1 MKTTRFFY
9 VMFIMSL
16 FFISCSENSIP
27 DNTIVE
33 NNKKPISLKPIKQG
47 QVDISLADAQTIAQL
62 HMKKQFQKN
71 ITPREASSRSEN
83 NMIVSQTGKELAHI
97 VNFQE
102 GGYCIISANK
112 KNIPILAYS
121 DHGYFSNTENILGLE
136 IWKKEIEIQFN
147 NYEKLS
153 ESEIT
158 WINRQWMEYE
168 ESETRHDSRS
178 NPDMNAAFNQEMALY
193 NPSTG
198 RTAYPLNIAQ
208 NYLPAERYQHFK
220 SIASSKNSPEEYTII
235 EIVNNSVDES
245 VGPLLTTQWH
255 QGSPFNDK
263 INIDDAGCV
272 PIAVAQIMNFHQYPL
287 SDEYDWTNM
296 TDDNIMQNDDAAT
309 LIKKIRD
316 AIGMGNSPT
325 ITDSDDIVDA
335 LENDFNY
342 SAEKREHEISRLY
355 SYVLDLEVP
364 VLLLGSDS
372 YSILGGYQDG
382 HAWVCDG
389 ASYEEER
396 YAYRINW
403 ITMKNGEYVY
413 ETDGIDYNNWGTPF
427 IEFHYNWGWENGLA
441 NGWYIGNNVK
451 PNNIDY
457 DFKVGRNDIFMYPN
471 N

>member
-62 HMKKQFQKN
+62 HMKKQFQKD
-71 ITPREASSRSEN
+71 ITPREASSRSED
-83 NMIVSQTGKELAHI
+83 NMVVSQTGKELAHI

-121 DHGYFSNTENILGLE
+121 DHGNFSNNTENNLGLE
-136 IWKKEIEIQFN
+136 IWKEEIEMQFE

-168 ESETRHDSRS
+168 ESETGHNSRS

-198 RTAYPLNIAQ
+198 RTAYPLHVAQ

-235 EIVNNSVDES
+235 EIIDNTLREN
-245 VGPLLTTQWH
+245 VGPLLTTEWH
-255 QGSPFNDK
+255 QEYPL
-263 INIDDAGCV
+263 NITSGIDYVGCY
-272 PIAVAQIMNFHQYPL
+272 PIAACQIMTFHEQPITYNWNNIK
-287 SDEYDWTNM
+287 YDNYL
-296 TDDNIMQNDDAAT
+296 DHNDAAE
-309 LIKKIRD
+309 LIYDFRSRAGVGND
-316 AIGMGNSPT
+316 SEMSHNEAITALNSWGYT
-325 ITDSDDIVDA
+325 TS
-335 LENDFNY
+335 LESHNGT
-342 SAEKREHEISRLY
+342 RLY
-355 SYVLDLEVP
+355 SHILDTEEP
-364 VLLLGSDS
+364 VCLVGFRIDPLIGPLQG
-372 YSILGGYQDG
+372 G

-389 ASYEEER
+389 VTYTEER
-396 YAYRINW
+396 YGYKINW
-403 ITMKNGEYVY
+403 ITLKNGQYVY
-413 ETDGIDYNNWGTPF
+413 ETDGITYNNWDTAV
-427 IEFHYNWGWENGLA
+427 IRLHYNWGWGTGSG
-441 NGWYIGNNVK
+441 NGWYYSGVTQ
-451 PNNIDY
+451 PEGSSRDY
-457 DFKVGRNDIFMYPN
+457 QYGRENLFISF
-471 N
+471 